1 MFLQLIASLVKG
13 ILELRKIKMLIVLPV
28 SQSFE
33 KIVPRQSETSLSN
46 EVSKQILGK
55 KCAKVIKSNIQ

>member
-1 MFLQLIASLVKG
+1 MFLQLKASLVKG

-28 SQSFE
+28 SQNFE

-46 EVSKQILGK
+46 EVSKQILVK
-55 KCAKVIKSNIQ
+55 MC

>member
-46 EVSKQILGK
+46 EVSKQILVK
-55 KCAKVIKSNIQ
+55 MC